1 MKKKIILALAIIAML
16 TCLFALTASA
26 VEINGVHY
34 TLDNDGTATVNTDN
48 RKATNLIAEIPS
60 EVEYEGKTYKVDT
73 IATDAFF
80 DNTTVT
86 EIRILSEY
94 ITKIPSNMIANT
106 YSTGALKKIYIDFS
120 KITSIGSA
128 GLNPSNQTNGN
139 SPKANS
145 FYYYDAKAF
154 LKDGSDVVIT
164 CPDFSN
170 CTSIGVA
177 AFQGANFEKLI
188 IPEAVYI
195 NNQMFRETT
204 IKELVIQGE
213 NRTKLEYYAFAACKQ
228 LKKIVIESR
237 NLKEIGN
244 DLFAACINVEEI
256 HIDLSKCEK
265 VKSSAFMFSSKY
277 DGGGTKAAWYDLEG
291 NRRVDL
297 SSMKYF
303 EDRCFASSNLGC
315 GTHETPT
322 EFVWPNAIES
332 FAGQVFRHCNIR
344 GTIYLNMAEGKTT
357 TAQFYSFDGNK
368 FDFAIYGN
376 GFTKIDNKF
385 EAQCTVV
392 ILEDNVTF
400 GGDARFTQEGSVM
413 YCKAGVDSNTFLS
426 RGAGGTLQAITS
438 GTVANYGTCGIV
450 ANLVTANGDVT
461 VGKTTHN
468 FTLVDYDNTYCPI
481 NTMGNYRCSKCED
494 EKQVANEGTNP
505 VKDGHAYDTVKSI
518 VYADG
523 FLKAGVKTTVCKCTL
538 EKAENVNA
546 IFVFNGYSTKENG
559 TAICVGYTINN
570 NELKDYNSVNTP
582 LTFGAVASIEAE
594 NVLSVDN
601 GTVKGGEKTVVAP
614 ISSEYASFD
623 FIISGFSAEQ
633 NQLALVMCAY
643 VYDGKEI
650 VYLGSTSAT
659 SPYTITLQ
667 AVIDNK

>member
-1 MKKKIILALAIIAML
+1 MKRKIILALALIAMAV
-16 TCLFALTASA
+16 CLFALTASA

-170 CTSIGVA
+170 CTSIGAA

-195 NNQMFRETT
+195 NNQVFRATT
-204 IKELVIQGE
+204 IKELVLQGA
-213 NRTKLEYYAFAACKQ
+213 NREKIDFYSFQACNQLE
-228 LKKIVIESR
+228 KITIESR
-237 NLKEIGN
+237 NLKTISNDVFSGSGAVKEIY
-244 DLFAACINVEEI
+244 
-256 HIDLSKCEK
+256 IDLSKCT
-265 VKSSAFMFSSKY
+265 SISTSAFQMGNKGY
-277 DGGGTKAAWYDLEG
+277 DQGNTQTQWYNLEG
-291 NRRVDL
+291 KKIVDL
-297 SSMKYF
+297 SSMKTIG
-303 EDRCFASSNLGC
+303 DRAFASSNLGSA
-315 GTHETPT
+315 EI
-322 EFVWPNAIES
+322 VWPIALDSIS
-332 FAGQVFRHCNIR
+332 DQAFRRCNIN
-344 GTIYLNMAEGKTT
+344 TMIYLNASEGKTITAPFWCFNGNAPTLIVYGEGVT
-357 TAQFYSFDGNK
+357 TVN
-368 FDFAIYGN
+368 N
-376 GFTKIDNKF
+376 VF
-385 EAQCTVV
+385 EAQCTA
-392 ILEDNVTF
+392 IFLADSITF
-400 GGDARFTQEGSVM
+400 GNDAKFDKAGSTL
-413 YCKAGVDSNTFLS
+413 YCKSSVDSSKYSN
-426 RGAGGTLQAITS
+426 GTVINFTS
-438 GTVANYGTCGIV
+438 GTVDYFGGCGLI
-450 ANLVTANGDVT
+450 AELTTAGGDV
-461 VGKTTHN
+461 VLDKTTHN

-481 NTMGNYRCSKCED
+481 NTMGNYECTKCAD
-494 EKQVANEGTNP
+494 KKQVANEGTNP

>member
-1 MKKKIILALAIIAML
+1 MKKKIFLALAIIAML

-34 TLDNDGTATVNTDN
+34 TLDKDGTATVNTDN

-60 EVEYEGKTYKVDT
+60 EVEYEGKTYRVDT

-170 CTSIGVA
+170 CTYIGAA

-195 NNQMFRETT
+195 NNQVFRATT
-204 IKELVIQGE
+204 IKELVLQGA
-213 NRTKLEYYAFAACKQ
+213 NREKIDFYSFQACNQLE
-228 LKKIVIESR
+228 KITIESR
-237 NLKEIGN
+237 NLKTISNDVFSGSGAVKEIY
-244 DLFAACINVEEI
+244 
-256 HIDLSKCEK
+256 IDLSKCT
-265 VKSSAFMFSSKY
+265 SISTSAFQMGNKGY
-277 DGGGTKAAWYDLEG
+277 DQGNTQTQWYNLEG
-291 NRRVDL
+291 KKIVDL
-297 SSMKYF
+297 SSMKTIGN
-303 EDRCFASSNLGC
+303 RAFASSNLGSA
-315 GTHETPT
+315 EI
-322 EFVWPNAIES
+322 VWPIALDSIS
-332 FAGQVFRHCNIR
+332 DQAFRRCNIN
-344 GTIYLNMAEGKTT
+344 TMIYLNASEGKTITAPFWCFNGNAPTLIVYGEGVT
-357 TAQFYSFDGNK
+357 TVN
-368 FDFAIYGN
+368 N
-376 GFTKIDNKF
+376 VF
-385 EAQCTVV
+385 EAQCTA
-392 ILEDNVTF
+392 IFLADSITF
-400 GGDARFTQEGSVM
+400 GNDAKFDKAGSTL
-413 YCKAGVDSNTFLS
+413 YCKSSVDSSKYSN
-426 RGAGGTLQAITS
+426 GTVINFTS
-438 GTVANYGTCGIV
+438 GTVDYFGGCGLI
-450 ANLVTANGDVT
+450 AELTTAGGDV
-461 VGKTTHN
+461 VLDKTTHN
-468 FTLVDYDNTYCPI
+468 YTLVDYDNTYCPI
-481 NTMGNYRCSKCED
+481 NTMGNYECTKCAD
-494 EKQVANEGTNP
+494 KKQVANEGTNP
-505 VKDGHAYDTVKSI
+505 FKDGHAYDTVKSI

-523 FLKAGVKTTVCKCTL
+523 FLKAGVKTTVCKCAL

>member
-1 MKKKIILALAIIAML
+1 MKRKIILALALIAMAV
-16 TCLFALTASA
+16 CLFALTASA

-170 CTSIGVA
+170 CTSIGAA

-195 NNQMFRETT
+195 NNQVFRETT
-204 IKELVIQGE
+204 IKELVLQGA
-213 NRTKLEYYAFAACKQ
+213 NREKIDFYSFQACNQLE
-228 LKKIVIESR
+228 KITIESR
-237 NLKEIGN
+237 NLKTISNDVFSGSGAVKEIY
-244 DLFAACINVEEI
+244 
-256 HIDLSKCEK
+256 IDLSKCT
-265 VKSSAFMFSSKY
+265 SISTSAFEMGNKGY
-277 DGGGTKAAWYDLEG
+277 DQGNTQTQWYNLEG
-291 NRRVDL
+291 KKIVDL
-297 SSMKYF
+297 SSMKTIGN
-303 EDRCFASSNLGC
+303 RAFASSNLGSA
-315 GTHETPT
+315 EI
-322 EFVWPNAIES
+322 VWPIALDSIS
-332 FAGQVFRHCNIR
+332 DQAFRRCNIN
-344 GTIYLNMAEGKTT
+344 TMIYLNASEGKTITAPFWCFNGNAPTLIVYGEGVT
-357 TAQFYSFDGNK
+357 TVN
-368 FDFAIYGN
+368 N
-376 GFTKIDNKF
+376 VF
-385 EAQCTVV
+385 EAQCTA
-392 ILEDNVTF
+392 IFLADSITF
-400 GGDARFTQEGSVM
+400 GNDAKFDKAGSTL
-413 YCKAGVDSNTFLS
+413 YCKSSVDSSKYSN
-426 RGAGGTLQAITS
+426 GTVINFTS
-438 GTVANYGTCGIV
+438 GTVDYFGGCGLI
-450 ANLVTANGDVT
+450 AELTTAGGDV
-461 VGKTTHN
+461 VLDKTTHN
-468 FTLVDYDNTYCPI
+468 YTLVDYDNTYCPI

-505 VKDGHAYDTVKSI
+505 VKDAHAYDTVKSI

>member
-1 MKKKIILALAIIAML
+1 MKRKIILALALIAMAV
-16 TCLFALTASA
+16 CLFALTASA

-170 CTSIGVA
+170 CTSIGAA

-195 NNQMFRETT
+195 NNQVFRETT
-204 IKELVIQGE
+204 IKELVLQGA
-213 NRTKLEYYAFAACKQ
+213 NREKIDFYSFQACNQLE
-228 LKKIVIESR
+228 KITIESR
-237 NLKEIGN
+237 NLKTISNDVFSGSGAVKEIY
-244 DLFAACINVEEI
+244 
-256 HIDLSKCEK
+256 IDLSKCT
-265 VKSSAFMFSSKY
+265 SISTSAFEMGNKGY
-277 DGGGTKAAWYDLEG
+277 DQGNTQTQWYNLEG
-291 NRRVDL
+291 KKIVDL
-297 SSMKYF
+297 SSMKTIGN
-303 EDRCFASSNLGC
+303 RAFASSNLGSA
-315 GTHETPT
+315 EI
-322 EFVWPNAIES
+322 VWPIALDSIS
-332 FAGQVFRHCNIR
+332 DQAFRRCNIN
-344 GTIYLNMAEGKTT
+344 TMIYLNASEGKTITAPFWCFNGNAPTLIVYGEGVT
-357 TAQFYSFDGNK
+357 TVN
-368 FDFAIYGN
+368 N
-376 GFTKIDNKF
+376 VF
-385 EAQCTVV
+385 EAQCTA
-392 ILEDNVTF
+392 IFLADSITF
-400 GGDARFTQEGSVM
+400 GNDAKFDKAGSTL
-413 YCKAGVDSNTFLS
+413 YCKSSVDSSKYSN
-426 RGAGGTLQAITS
+426 GTVINFTS
-438 GTVANYGTCGIV
+438 GTVDYFGGCGLI
-450 ANLVTANGDVT
+450 AELTTAGGDV
-461 VGKTTHN
+461 VLDKTTHN

>member
-1 MKKKIILALAIIAML
+1 MKRKIILALALIAMAV
-16 TCLFALTASA
+16 CLFALTASA

-170 CTSIGVA
+170 CTSIGAA

-195 NNQMFRETT
+195 NNQVFRETT
-204 IKELVIQGE
+204 IKELVLQGA
-213 NRTKLEYYAFAACKQ
+213 NREKIDFYSFQACNQLE
-228 LKKIVIESR
+228 KITIESR
-237 NLKEIGN
+237 NLKTISNDVFSGSGAVKEIY
-244 DLFAACINVEEI
+244 
-256 HIDLSKCEK
+256 IDLSKCT
-265 VKSSAFMFSSKY
+265 SISTSAFEMGNKGY
-277 DGGGTKAAWYDLEG
+277 DQGNTQTQWYNLEG
-291 NRRVDL
+291 KKIVDL
-297 SSMKYF
+297 SSMKTIGN
-303 EDRCFASSNLGC
+303 RAFASSNLGSA
-315 GTHETPT
+315 EI
-322 EFVWPNAIES
+322 VWPIALDSIS
-332 FAGQVFRHCNIR
+332 DQAFRRCNIN
-344 GTIYLNMAEGKTT
+344 TMIYLNASEGKTITAPFWCFNGNAPTLIVYGEGVT
-357 TAQFYSFDGNK
+357 TVN
-368 FDFAIYGN
+368 N
-376 GFTKIDNKF
+376 VF
-385 EAQCTVV
+385 EAQCTA
-392 ILEDNVTF
+392 IFLADSITF
-400 GGDARFTQEGSVM
+400 GNDAKFDKAGSTL
-413 YCKAGVDSNTFLS
+413 YCKSSVDSSKYSN
-426 RGAGGTLQAITS
+426 GTVINFTS
-438 GTVANYGTCGIV
+438 GTVDYFGGCGLI
-450 ANLVTANGDVT
+450 AELTTAGGDV
-461 VGKTTHN
+461 VLDKTTHN
-468 FTLVDYDNTYCPI
+468 YTLVDYDNTYCPI